1 MSSRTAPHRLSE
13 AAVAWVLG
21 AFAGVM
27 CALMAF
33 VLVPAVGLFGDANAG
48 HERVIGVVAAL
59 ACGPAFVA
67 GPLVI
72 GARSHNASVLVPA
85 AVVAVAISVGVL
97 LAAW

>member
-1 MSSRTAPHRLSE
+1 MSSRTAHRLSE

-72 GARSHNASVLVPA
+72 GARSDNVSVLVPA

-97 LAAW
+97 VTAW